1 MPGPASKRYRDWR
14 TDVQA
19 RTSSVE
25 VELLEAIARGSEEA
39 LSRLYDRYSRLV
51 YGLIRAILKD
61 PRDAE
66 EILQEVFLQIW
77 KDAGR
82 FDRRKG
88 NVYSW
93 LVTLARSRAI
103 DRTRSK
109 NYTRRREM
117 ETTLAHPEDQSAAS
131 QTSQLDAVLMIER
144 ADTVRGLLARIP
156 SEQQKVMRL
165 AYFLGHT
172 QSEIASQLA
181 IPLGTV
187 KTRMRQGLMAL
198 HGMLAQELKP

>member
-1 MPGPASKRYRDWR
+1 M
-14 TDVQA
+14 QA
-19 RTSSVE
+19 RTSPPE

-61 PRDAE
+61 SRDAE
-66 EILQEVFLQIW
+66 EVLQEVFLQVW
-77 KDAGR
+77 RQAAR
-82 FDRRKG
+82 FDPRKG
-88 NVYSW
+88 SVYRW

-103 DRTRSK
+103 DRTRSR
-109 NYTRRREM
+109 NFTRRREL
-117 ETTLAHPEDQSAAS
+117 ETALAHPEDQRDSA

-144 ADTVRGLLARIP
+144 AGTVRGLLARIP
-156 SEQQKVMRL
+156 SEQQRVMHL

-172 QSEIASQLA
+172 QSEIARQLA

-198 HGMLAQELKP
+198 HGMLTQELKP